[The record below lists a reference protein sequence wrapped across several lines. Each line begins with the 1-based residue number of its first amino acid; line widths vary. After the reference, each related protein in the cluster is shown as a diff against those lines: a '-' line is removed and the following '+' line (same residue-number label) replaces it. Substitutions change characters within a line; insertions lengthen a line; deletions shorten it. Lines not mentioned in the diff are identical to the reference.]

1 MNKFERT
8 RSLHQFYRDEFSRLI
23 FLPETDAL
31 PAHIVTEILHYKN
44 SDIVTLEPQIMEA
57 MTDLDAD
64 KELAVKRM
72 LCAIA
77 AANAAFDFK
86 NEGKPTPFSKEMSD
100 TITGWVVEALQHDNS
115 INLLV
120 AGIQVFFRI
129 NEIDAALFLISNY
142 YAVVSPSP
150 TVMKILLLVCLM
162 EDDFN
167 QMQTLIQQLT
177 ANPENIGEDALT
189 MLMIV
194 TGIHKLGGCPESFID
209 FSALKMPDY
218 EPDFSHYEWLLPAEE
233 NGKTT
238 VLVACDKRYYFD
250 HALTLLGSVYHTNG
264 DGLNVHL
271 HLYNPDDETKAH
283 VNALHQRFP
292 GMVISATAETITPV
306 FGINVWYASRR
317 FVFLSYA
324 LSVFTSPIMVLD
336 ADCLVRKNWS
346 DIEPHLPKSE
356 IVLSYSN
363 GAPPWEQ
370 VPAGFVYTVP
380 GTLSR
385 KYLSLVA
392 TFIDWNLRR
401 GNAEW
406 FLDQVAL
413 SVSLDALPAIEQMAI
428 HREPLEKL
436 IDIRYTDD
444 TFSWTVTT
452 QKSGGE
458 AYQNYKAAMQQ
469 TYFG

>member
-44 SDIVTLEPQIMEA
+44 SDIATLEPQIMEA

-86 NEGKPTPFSKEMSD
+86 NQGKPTPFSKEMSD

-129 NEIDAALFLISNY
+129 NEIEAALFLISNY
-142 YAVVSPSP
+142 YAVVNPSP

-177 ANPENIGEDALT
+177 ANPEHIGEDALT

-194 TGIHKLGGCPESFID
+194 TGIHKLGG
-209 FSALKMPDY
+209 
-218 EPDFSHYEWLLPAEE
+218 
-233 NGKTT
+233 
-238 VLVACDKRYYFD
+238 
-250 HALTLLGSVYHTNG
+250 
-264 DGLNVHL
+264 
-271 HLYNPDDETKAH
+271 
-283 VNALHQRFP
+283 
-292 GMVISATAETITPV
+292 
-306 FGINVWYASRR
+306 
-317 FVFLSYA
+317 
-324 LSVFTSPIMVLD
+324 
-336 ADCLVRKNWS
+336 
-346 DIEPHLPKSE
+346 
-356 IVLSYSN
+356 
-363 GAPPWEQ
+363 
-370 VPAGFVYTVP
+370 
-380 GTLSR
+380 
-385 KYLSLVA
+385 
-392 TFIDWNLRR
+392 
-401 GNAEW
+401 
-406 FLDQVAL
+406 
-413 SVSLDALPAIEQMAI
+413 
-428 HREPLEKL
+428 
-436 IDIRYTDD
+436 
-444 TFSWTVTT
+444 
-452 QKSGGE
+452 
-458 AYQNYKAAMQQ
+458 
-469 TYFG
+469 